1 MSQTRYW
8 IGVASKDHV
17 MRGVTGG
24 FCQLGHGK
32 KTALERMKP
41 GDWIAYYSPRTTRE
55 GGDSVQAFTALGQI
69 GARDVYIGDMG
80 PNFKP
85 HRRDVRFLE
94 IMDAPI
100 RPMIE
105 HLSFITDPKHWGY
118 PFQRGHLEMTRA
130 DFKLI
135 AAAMEVELEASHS
148 HRGAATD
155 WDL

>member
-1 MSQTRYW
+1 MSETTRYW

-17 MRGVTGG
+17 MRGVVGG

-41 GDWIAYYSPRTTRE
+41 SDWIAYYSPRTQLE
-55 GGDSVQAFTALGQI
+55 GGETVQAFTALGQI
-69 GARDVYIGDMG
+69 QPGEIYVGDMG

-85 HRRDVRFLE
+85 YRRDVRFLE
-94 IMDAPI
+94 ITDVPI

-105 HLSFITDPKHWGY
+105 HLSFIQDHQRWGY

-130 DFKLI
+130 DFELI
-135 AAAMEVELEASHS
+135 TTTMGLDP
-148 HRGAATD
+148 AT
-155 WDL
+155 LL